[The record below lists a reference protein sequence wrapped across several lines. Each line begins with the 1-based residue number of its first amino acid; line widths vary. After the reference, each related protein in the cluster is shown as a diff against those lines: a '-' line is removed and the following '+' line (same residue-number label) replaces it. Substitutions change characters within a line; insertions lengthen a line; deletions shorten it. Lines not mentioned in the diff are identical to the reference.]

1 MNNQRGFFEE
11 LEIKDKDYPT
21 SQAATPLAQVDY
33 IEGLI
38 HYAGRKIGDRFN
50 YLVEEGNYSEIIRL
64 TEEITKLADGSDGD
78 FKLPLSNILYNYDN
92 SELPVSDLYQ
102 LSKPDFISNEKGS
115 MKNFFKSLKFELMT
129 SDGADFMVSFLR
141 FSGLQILLKPIEE
154 LAKRGKKVRI
164 ITSFYLN
171 ITEAKALKKL
181 LELPNVEVK
190 IIQTGNESFHTK
202 AYLFHRESGF
212 NSIII
217 GSSNI
222 SKSALVNGHEW
233 NVKIP
238 DSAYLPI
245 YKQGKEKFNN
255 LWNSPECLSLSDDLI
270 TQYELHSNNAKKEY
284 IKPFKV
290 AEENT
295 RTLYDASIIQPN
307 AMQRD
312 ALSAL
317 EQTREIGKTK
327 GVVIA
332 ATGTGKTYLSAFD
345 VKNFNPNRML
355 FLAHRED
362 ILVKSKETFK
372 TVFNTEEHF
381 GILSGNVKEQ
391 YQPYLFATVQ
401 TLSRDNVLNTFD
413 PDYFDYIVIDEFH
426 HAQAS
431 TYLKVINHFN
441 PKFLLG
447 LTATPERLD
456 GQDVLQLCD
465 YNVVYEIRLRDALE
479 AELLAPFHYFGVAD
493 DTVDYEAIKIKNGFY
508 DETELMH
515 ALKTEKRVEYVISTI
530 NKYSYSGDKLIC
542 LGFCS
547 SIEHAKFMS
556 EEFNVRGF
564 VTTYLTGEH
573 GPVERKETI
582 SKLEDENNSL
592 QIIFTVDIFNE
603 GIDIPNLNLVL
614 FLRPTESPTIFIQ
627 QLGRGLRKSSN
638 KEFVTIL
645 DFIGNYQKSFV
656 VPLALS
662 GHTNHNGFDKDSLRV
677 AVQHEFADLPGGA
690 YVDLDPVTQK
700 RILEKID
707 SIRLDSIAVIKD
719 LYNQFKKDLGRSPK
733 ITDFLYAEKAPN
745 INFFLNKFKSW
756 VGTKQKM
763 NDIEEYD
770 QAVIDN
776 EYLYEVL
783 ERIESYYPIKWP
795 YEFIILEL
803 ALEKRSITFE
813 DIAKIIKNRFG
824 ILIEISDHKSLII
837 RAMKRLSESFKKFTW
852 CFGQIDNE
860 IFIVEESFFQI
871 DQLSKT
877 QVKERIEY
885 GIIQYRR
892 MYQPQH
898 LLKQNER
905 LVKYQNYTRNDLI
918 FLFEAQVQEG
928 TWREGVSRVGNQYCL
943 FINLNKHDKI
953 DDHLKYHDYF
963 MDPMNFHWQSQ
974 NQTTHESTRGQD
986 YIHHK
991 ERDIHIHLFVRKFT
1005 EMHGMT
1011 LPFTYLGEIDYVS
1024 SKGNS
1029 PMNIHWRLQAPVP
1042 QDLFIDLIK

>member
-1 MNNQRGFFEE
+1 MDKQRGFYEE
-11 LEIKDKDYPT
+11 LVIKDKEYPT
-21 SQAATPLAQVDY
+21 SQSVSPLAQADY

-50 YLVEEGNYSEIIRL
+50 RLVDEGNYSEIIRL
-64 TEEITKLADGSDGD
+64 TEEITKLAEGNDGE
-78 FKLPLSNILYNYDN
+78 FKLPLSTILYNYEN

-154 LAKRGKKVRI
+154 LAKRGNKVRI

-171 ITEAKALKKL
+171 ITEAKALRKL

-202 AYLFHRESGF
+202 AYLFHRESSI

-233 NVKIP
+233 NVKMP

-245 YKQGKEKFNN
+245 YKQGKEKFDL
-255 LWNSPECLSLSDDLI
+255 LWNSNECLPLNDELI
-270 TQYELHSNNAKKEY
+270 NQYEIHANNVKKDY
-284 IKPFKV
+284 IPPFKV
-290 AEENT
+290 AEQDL
-295 RTLYDASIIQPN
+295 RSIYATSTITPN

-312 ALSAL
+312 ALLAL
-317 EQTREIGKTK
+317 EQTRENGKSK

-345 VKNFNPNRML
+345 VKNFKPKRML

-372 TVFNTEEHF
+372 TVFGMDDQF

-391 YQPYLFATVQ
+391 DEPFLFATVQ
-401 TLSRDNVLNTFD
+401 TLSRDNVLTTFD
-413 PDYFDYIVIDEFH
+413 PNYFDYIVIDEFH

-493 DTVDYEAIKIKNGFY
+493 DTVDYEAIKMKNGFY
-508 DETELMH
+508 DETELVH

-530 NKYSYSGDKLIC
+530 NKYSYSGDKLIS

-547 SIEHAKFMS
+547 SIEHAKYMS
-556 EEFNVRGF
+556 EEFNSRGF
-564 VTTYLTGEH
+564 VTTYLTGAD
-573 GPVERKETI
+573 GPEERKAAI
-582 SKLEDENNSL
+582 SKLEDENDSL

-627 QLGRGLRKSSN
+627 QLGRGLRKSNN

-707 SIRLDSIAVIKD
+707 SIRLDSVAVIKD

-763 NDIEEYD
+763 NDIEDYD
-770 QAVIDN
+770 QTIIDYP
-776 EYLYEVL
+776 YLFEVL
-783 ERIESYYPIKWP
+783 ERIESYFPIKWP

-803 ALEKRSITFE
+803 ALEKKFISFE
-813 DIAKIIKNRFG
+813 DIAKLIKNRFS
-824 ILIEISDHKSLII
+824 IEIEIADHKSLIL
-837 RAMKRLSESFKKFTW
+837 RAMKRLSETFKKCNW
-852 CFGQIDNE
+852 SFGQIDNE
-860 IFIVEESFFQI
+860 IFIVDEPFYNLDHFAKDQI
-871 DQLSKT
+871 
-877 QVKERIEY
+877 KERIEY
-885 GIIQYRR
+885 GIIEYRR
-892 MYQPQH
+892 MYQPKH
-898 LLKQNER
+898 LLRQNER
-905 LVKYQNYTRNDLI
+905 LVRYQNYTRNDLI

-963 MDPMNFHWQSQ
+963 MDPINFHWQSQ

-1029 PMNIHWRLQAPVP
+1029 PMNIHWKLHEAVP